1 MNLLQSREHRNVL
14 EKVTVWISHRAPRNG
29 EEQKQTLQAK
39 SHKQQPGK
47 QIKMF
52 SLQSIYVYF
61 QRCQRGGDGLC
72 DVGAKDFLVLKC
84 HAVPSRRNA
93 PGGSK
98 NLDHSKI
105 TENSLISKSCMGVK
119 RVCTS
124 VWMRMIARG
133 I

>member
-1 MNLLQSREHRNVL
+1 MLAMNLLQSREHRNVL

-61 QRCQRGGDGLC
+61 QRCQREGDGFC
-72 DVGAKDFLVLKC
+72 DVGAKDFLVLE
-84 HAVPSRRNA
+84 VPSRENA
-93 PGGSK
+93 PAGSK
-98 NLDHSKI
+98 IWTTL
-105 TENSLISKSCMGVK
+105 NSD
-119 RVCTS
+119 
-124 VWMRMIARG
+124 
-133 I
+133 